1 MEGGNG
7 MYCERCK
14 RLTEGEICP
23 ECGKACHRDALPE
36 DPCFLLSGGQIWVDM
51 ACELLDQEKIPY
63 LKQGSLGAAMT
74 ALTGFSLEQYSLYVP
89 FAQHDRAKEIT
100 QAVFPE
106 GEEAGEEECCDDDPD
121 IERESEDE

>member
-1 MEGGNG
+1 

-23 ECGKACHRDALPE
+23 ECGKPCKRDALPE
-36 DPCFLLSGGQIWVDM
+36 DPCFLLSGGQIWADM

-74 ALTGFSLEQYSLYVP
+74 VLTGLSLENYSLYVP
-89 FAQHDRAKEIT
+89 FAQYDRAKEIT
-100 QAVFPE
+100 QTVFPE
-106 GEEAGEEECCDDDPD
+106 GEAGEEEEVFDDGPE
-121 IERESEDE
+121 IERESEDD

>member
-1 MEGGNG
+1 
-7 MYCERCK
+7 MYCERCQ

-23 ECGKACHRDALPE
+23 ECGKKCHRDPLPE

-74 ALTGFSLEQYSLYVP
+74 VLTGLSLENYSLYVP
-89 FAQHDRAKEIT
+89 FSQFEQAREIT

-106 GEEAGEEECCDDDPD
+106 GEEDGTEETFEDDPD
-121 IERESEDE
+121 IERESEDD

>member
-1 MEGGNG
+1 

-14 RLTEGEICP
+14 RLTEDEICP
-23 ECGKACHRDALPE
+23 ECGKKCHRDALPE

-74 ALTGFSLEQYSLYVP
+74 VLTGLSLENYSLYVP
-89 FAQHDRAKEIT
+89 FAQYDRAKEIT
-100 QAVFPE
+100 QTVFPE
-106 GEEAGEEECCDDDPD
+106 GEEGETEEIFDDDPT
-121 IERESEDE
+121 IERENEEE

>member
-1 MEGGNG
+1 
-7 MYCERCK
+7 MYCEHCQ

-23 ECGKACHRDALPE
+23 ECGKKCKRDALPE

-74 ALTGFSLEQYSLYVP
+74 VLTGLSLEMYSLYVP
-89 FAQHDRAKEIT
+89 YAQYERAREIT

-106 GEEAGEEECCDDDPD
+106 GEESEGEEAFDDDPN
-121 IERESEDE
+121 IERESEDD

>member
-1 MEGGNG
+1 

-36 DPCFLLSGGQIWVDM
+36 DPCFLLSGGQIWADM

-74 ALTGFSLEQYSLYVP
+74 ALTGFSLELYSLYVP
-89 FAQHDRAKEIT
+89 FAQYDRAKEIT

-106 GEEAGEEECCDDDPD
+106 GEEAGEEESCGDDPD

>member
-1 MEGGNG
+1 
-7 MYCERCK
+7 MYCEHCQ

-23 ECGKACHRDALPE
+23 ECGKTCKRDALPE

-74 ALTGFSLEQYSLYVP
+74 VLTGLSLEMYSLYVP
-89 FAQHDRAKEIT
+89 FIQYERAREIT

-106 GEEAGEEECCDDDPD
+106 GEESEAEETVDDDPG
-121 IERESEDE
+121 IERESEED

>member
-1 MEGGNG
+1 
-7 MYCERCK
+7 MYCESCH
-14 RLTEGEICP
+14 RLTEGEKCP
-23 ECGKACHRDALPE
+23 ECGKTCRRDALPE

-74 ALTGFSLEQYSLYVP
+74 VLTGLSLENYSLYVP
-89 FAQHDRAKEIT
+89 FSQFEQAREIT

-106 GEEAGEEECCDDDPD
+106 GEEDGTEETFEDDPD
-121 IERESEDE
+121 IERESEDD

>member
-1 MEGGNG
+1 
-7 MYCERCK
+7 MYCERCQ

-23 ECGKACHRDALPE
+23 ECGKKCHRDPLPE

-74 ALTGFSLEQYSLYVP
+74 VLTGFSLEMYSLYVP
-89 FAQHDRAKEIT
+89 YAQYDRAREIT

-106 GEEAGEEECCDDDPD
+106 GEAGEEEELCDDDPN
-121 IERESEDE
+121 IEWESEDE

>member
-1 MEGGNG
+1 

-14 RLTEGEICP
+14 RLTEDEICP
-23 ECGKACHRDALPE
+23 ECGKKCHREALPE
-36 DPCFLLSGGQIWVDM
+36 DPCFLLSGGQIWADM

-74 ALTGFSLEQYSLYVP
+74 ALTGFSLEMYSLYVP
-89 FAQHDRAKEIT
+89 FAQYDRAREVT

-106 GEEAGEEECCDDDPD
+106 GETGEEEARCDDDPD
-121 IERESEDE
+121 IERESEDD